1 MKHFFIIIFFFSINL
16 FGQTNPLFEIEYKEM
31 EMDKKGNG
39 FYSLKPNSENF
50 YEDENYT
57 VSDSCRGEFGGNIYF
72 KDKVTKEQYSLH
84 ATCPLIINK
93 LNNIYYLTTS
103 LAHMSGFCSLYE
115 IDDPKELTKVDIS
128 DFNDYGNMKSVLGAK
143 PLINEI
149 GSTILI
155 SFIYKEKLYHIVSDR
170 DKTYVAERETA
181 ELKRIQQV
189 TELRMYSYGSETC
202 KTKENHYA
210 AIFQTNKNQGYI
222 EIYENK
228 IKIILYK

>member
-1 MKHFFIIIFFFSINL
+1 
-16 FGQTNPLFEIEYKEM
+16 M

-50 YEDENYT
+50 YEDESYT
-57 VSDSCRGEFGGNIYF
+57 VSDSCRGEFGGNVYF
-72 KDKVTKEQYSLH
+72 KEKVSKTVYSFY

-93 LNNIYYLTTS
+93 LSNNYYLTTS

-115 IDDPKELTKVDIS
+115 INNPKELTKVDIL
-128 DFNDYGNMKSVLGAK
+128 DFNHNNNIRSVLGAK
-143 PLINEI
+143 QLINEI

-170 DKTYVAERETA
+170 DKTYVAERENA
-181 ELKRIQQV
+181 ELKSIQQV
-189 TELRMYSYGSETC
+189 TEFRMYSYGSETC
-202 KTKENHYA
+202 KNEENHYA

-222 EIYENK
+222 EIFDNK

>member
-1 MKHFFIIIFFFSINL
+1 MK
-16 FGQTNPLFEIEYKEM
+16 
-31 EMDKKGNG
+31 MDAKGNG
-39 FYSLKPNSENF
+39 FYSLKANSENF

-72 KDKVTKEQYSLH
+72 KDKVSKTQYSLY

-93 LNNIYYLTTS
+93 LNNKYYLTTS
-103 LAHMSGFCSLYE
+103 LAHMSGFCGLYE
-115 IDDPKELTKVDIS
+115 IDDPKELTKVDIL
-128 DFNDYGNMKSVLGAK
+128 DFKNYRNMKSVLGAK

-155 SFIYKEKLYHIVSDR
+155 SFTHKDKLYHIVSDR
-170 DKTYVAERETA
+170 EQTYVAERENT
-181 ELKRIQQV
+181 ELKTIQQLA
-189 TELRMYSYGSETC
+189 EFRMYSYGSETC

-210 AIFQTNKNQGYI
+210 ALFQSNMNQGYI